1 VIKSKNCVEVF
12 EDVIEECPDGLCDV
26 ETCVEVF
33 TGNLACAHSITFG
46 LVSAVVVNETG
57 SSDNSAK
64 QRLSSLTKPVLKR
77 RQADSANRFQR
88 ALYSVIVSLPAI
100 YVVSWS
106 IFGLWCFLYSVSTPD
121 GASGPLLYTG
131 ETWLGIA
138 IRASY
143 SFFEGGEKP
152 SSGSSDSHHAHQ
164 QEYDEETG
172 LLKNNG
178 TN

>member
-1 VIKSKNCVEVF
+1 VI
-12 EDVIEECPDGLCDV
+12 
-26 ETCVEVF
+26 
-33 TGNLACAHSITFG
+33 H
-46 LVSAVVVNETG
+46 ETG
-57 SSDNSAK
+57 SSSDDSAK
-64 QRLSSLTKPVLKR
+64 QRLSSITKPVLKHQ
-77 RQADSANRFQR
+77 QANNANLFQR
-88 ALYSVIVSLPAI
+88 ALYSVIVWLPAI

-143 SFFEGGEKP
+143 SFFDGGEKP

-172 LLKNNG
+172 LLKHNG